1 MFNCAFNF
9 RKKKNVI
16 ETWYQQNTLSLQNL
30 EFLKTD
36 TTKRAQICHMFDEG
50 TWQPALKNHSNAWMR
65 VKNRVR
71 TTVRMSTRGLAAT
84 FVMILRMFKPWAKL
98 NLLGDVWFVM
108 MCP

>member
-9 RKKKNVI
+9 RKKNVI

-50 TWQPALKNHSNAWMR
+50 TWQPALKKSFQCMDE
-65 VKNRVR
+65 
-71 TTVRMSTRGLAAT
+71 S
-84 FVMILRMFKPWAKL
+84 
-98 NLLGDVWFVM
+98 
-108 MCP
+108 